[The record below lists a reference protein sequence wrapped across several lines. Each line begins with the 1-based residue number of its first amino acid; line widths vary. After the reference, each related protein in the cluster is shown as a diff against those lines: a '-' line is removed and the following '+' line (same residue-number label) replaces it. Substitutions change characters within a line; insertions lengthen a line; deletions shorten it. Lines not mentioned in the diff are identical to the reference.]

1 MTIRAV
7 LFDMDGV
14 LLDSEPLHSQ
24 INNEIYR
31 NLGIEVDAP
40 LARGFIGRSSSER
53 WEAII
58 KHFHLSQ
65 SVDELNDLQWRLLI
79 DALYVSEIRPS
90 KGLKSLLAFLKEHN
104 FRCSVASSS
113 KAIFVEAVM
122 DYLDIRSDMEGY
134 TSGDEVKKA
143 KPEPDIFLLAA
154 DKLGVPPAECLVV
167 EDSSAG
173 VSAGK
178 SAGMY
183 VVGYDNPTSPGQ
195 DLSKA
200 DATVR
205 NLSDISKILSKHNH
219 L

>member
-1 MTIRAV
+1 MTIHAV

-24 INNEIYR
+24 INNVIYKS
-31 NLGIEVDAP
+31 LGIEVDAP

-53 WEAII
+53 WAAII
-58 KHFHLSQ
+58 DRFHLSQ

-79 DALYVSEIRPS
+79 DALFISEIRPS
-90 KGLKSLLAFLKEHN
+90 KGLKKLLSFLKEN
-104 FRCSVASSS
+104 NCQSTIASSS

-122 DYLDIRSDMEGY
+122 DYLDIRSDMDGY

-154 DKLGVPPAECLVV
+154 NKLGVAPVECLVI

-183 VVGYDNPTSPGQ
+183 VIGYENPTSPGQ

-205 NLSDISKILSKHNH
+205 NLSDICGILSKLNR